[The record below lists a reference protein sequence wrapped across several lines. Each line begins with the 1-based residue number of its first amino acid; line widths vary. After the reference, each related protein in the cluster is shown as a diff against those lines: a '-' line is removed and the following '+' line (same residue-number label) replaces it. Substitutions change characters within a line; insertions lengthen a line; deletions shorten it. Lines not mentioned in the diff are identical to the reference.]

1 MNPATRIFIPD
12 GADWNTAISRVTHLG
27 IGAHHDD
34 LEFMAYHGILSCWRQ
49 PEKWFGG
56 VTCTD
61 GAGSARSGAYAHV
74 TDEAL
79 REIRIRE
86 QETAATIGLFGAMV
100 QLGLPSQVIKDP
112 ADGTLANDL
121 YEILDAARPSV
132 VYTHNPADKH
142 DTHIAVLVSALTAMR
157 ALPTAHR
164 PAVVHGCEVWRS
176 LDWMLDSEKVAHNV
190 SSHENLA
197 NALNG
202 VFDSQISGGKRYD
215 LAILGRRRAN
225 ATFFDS
231 HSTDDAQMLAFAMD
245 LTPLVRDETQDILDY
260 VLGFIHRFEDDVRS
274 KLARQLRRT

>member
-157 ALPTAHR
+157 ALPAAHR